1 MRILMTARRWAPD
14 VRSGTETVFE
24 NLWME
29 AKRAGHDV
37 RLVVGYRN
45 SPAGFPPEA
54 VAVDLRGGGVSAYAT
69 MERAAVAEA
78 RRFRPDV
85 VLSNS
90 IEVRVP
96 GLRNVIIVHDL
107 NFGQSFGQSF
117 GGSFGLNFGAA
128 RSNSLAHRARELV
141 YRAQGLSGATIVAV
155 SEATAQRLAAIG
167 LKSVVIGNG
176 VDVQRFHAR
185 DAVSDGTIRFVYPS
199 RMLPGKGQ
207 HLALDAFGRLRPD
220 QRKGWELV
228 LVGASADPD
237 YVGQLRVQ
245 ALAGTLNASS
255 VSIVTDVPDMVPWY
269 QRADVVL
276 FPTRMEEG
284 FGFTAVE
291 GMACGKPVIWSEQ
304 PAIREATGGIG
315 VPVAVDDVEGLKQ
328 AMWRLGTHPEERAR
342 LGSAG
347 RAYVERYAW
356 PAVWRRYE
364 AVLRG

>member
-24 NLWME
+24 NLWLE
-29 AKRAGHDV
+29 AQRAGHEV

-45 SPAGFPPEA
+45 SPQGFPPDA
-54 VAVDLRGGGVSAYAT
+54 VAVDLRGGGPAAYAA

-107 NFGQSFGQSF
+107 NFG
-117 GGSFGLNFGAA
+117 AA
-128 RSNSLAHRARELV
+128 RTNSLAHRARELL

-155 SEATAQRLAAIG
+155 SDATAQRLAGIG
-167 LKSVVIGNG
+167 LKSVVIRNG
-176 VDVQRFHAR
+176 VDVQRFHPA
-185 DAVSDGTIRFVYPS
+185 AASSDGPVRFVYPS

-228 LVGASADPD
+228 LVGANADPD

-245 ALAGTLNASS
+245 ALAGTLGASS
-255 VSIVTDVPDMVPWY
+255 VSILTDVPDMVPWY
-269 QRADVVL
+269 QSAHVVL

-315 VPVAVDDVEGLKQ
+315 VPVAVDDVEGLKK
-328 AMWRLGTHPEERAR
+328 AMWTLGTQPEERAR
-342 LGSAG
+342 LGIAG
-347 RAYVERYAW
+347 REYVQRYAW
-356 PAVWRRYE
+356 SAVWQRYE